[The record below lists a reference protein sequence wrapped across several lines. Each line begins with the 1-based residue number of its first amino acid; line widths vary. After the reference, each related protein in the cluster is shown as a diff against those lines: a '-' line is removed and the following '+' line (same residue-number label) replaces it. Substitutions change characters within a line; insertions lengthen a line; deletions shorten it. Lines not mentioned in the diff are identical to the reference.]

1 MTYKIIIPARFG
13 SSRLPGKPLTIIGD
27 KPMIQHVWN
36 RASESGANRII
47 VATDDHRIQ
56 KVCNDFGAECLMTQ
70 KDHRSGSDRIVEV
83 CEKLDFN
90 NDDIIVNLQG
100 DEPFMSPVL
109 IDELVANKKKFPSVG
124 VATMCK
130 IIEDIS
136 MFSNP
141 SVVKVEFHDNG
152 IAKFFRR
159 VHEPIESHN
168 GALGYKH
175 LGIYAYSVAILK
187 QFIKWPVAP
196 LEKKESLEQLRFL
209 HNSIDIHVGVTKHFT
224 GLGIDTEEDLM
235 AAKDFV
241 NNITHE

>member
-209 HNSIDIHVGVTKHFT
+209 HNSIDIHVGVTKHST

>member
-13 SSRLPGKPLTIIGD
+13 SSRLPGKPLSIIGD

-36 RASESGANRII
+36 RASESGADRII
-47 VATDDHRIQ
+47 VATDDRRIQ
-56 KVCNDFGAECLMTQ
+56 NVCNDFGAECLMTQ

-83 CEKLDFN
+83 CKKLDFN

-130 IIEDIS
+130 IIEDMS

-141 SVVKVEFHDNG
+141 SVVKVEFNDNG

-159 VHEPIESHN
+159 VHEPMPSHN

-209 HNSIDIHVGVTKHFT
+209 HNSIDIHVGVTTHST

>member
-13 SSRLPGKPLTIIGD
+13 SSRLPGKPLSIIGD

-36 RASESGANRII
+36 RASESGADRII
-47 VATDDHRIQ
+47 VATDDRRIQ

-83 CEKLDFN
+83 CKKLDFN

-130 IIEDIS
+130 IIEDMS

-141 SVVKVEFHDNG
+141 SVVKVEFNDNG

-159 VHEPIESHN
+159 VHEPMPSHN

-209 HNSIDIHVGVTKHFT
+209 HNSIDIHVGVTTHST

>member
-83 CEKLDFN
+83 CKKLDFN

>member
-13 SSRLPGKPLTIIGD
+13 SSRLPGKPLSIIGD

-36 RASESGANRII
+36 RASESGADRII

-83 CEKLDFN
+83 CKKLDFN

-130 IIEDIS
+130 IIEDMS

-141 SVVKVEFHDNG
+141 SVVKVEFNDNG

-159 VHEPIESHN
+159 VHEPMPSHN

-209 HNSIDIHVGVTKHFT
+209 HNSIDIHVGVTTHST

>member
-1 MTYKIIIPARFG
+1 
-13 SSRLPGKPLTIIGD
+13 
-27 KPMIQHVWN
+27 MIQHVWN

-47 VATDDHRIQ
+47 VATDDRRIQ

-83 CEKLDFN
+83 CKKLDFN

-130 IIEDIS
+130 IIEDMS
-136 MFSNP
+136 TFSNP

-159 VHEPIESHN
+159 VHEPMPSHN

-175 LGIYAYSVAILK
+175 LGIYAYPVAILK

-196 LEKKESLEQLRFL
+196 LEKKESLEQLRL
-209 HNSIDIHVGVTKHFT
+209 SLIHISEPTRPY
-224 GLGIDTEEDLM
+224 
-235 AAKDFV
+235 
-241 NNITHE
+241 

>member
-13 SSRLPGKPLTIIGD
+13 SSRLPGKPLSVIGD

-36 RASESGANRII
+36 RASESRADRII
-47 VATDDHRIQ
+47 VATDDCRIQ

-83 CEKLDFN
+83 CNKLDFN

-100 DEPFMSPVL
+100 DEPFMSPIL

-136 MFSNP
+136 MFSNL

-159 VHEPIESHN
+159 VHEPMQSHN

-209 HNSIDIHVGVTKHFT
+209 HNGIDIHVGVTKHST

>member
-13 SSRLPGKPLTIIGD
+13 SSRLPGKPLSVIGD

-36 RASESGANRII
+36 RASESGADRII
-47 VATDDHRIQ
+47 VATDDRRIQ

-83 CEKLDFN
+83 CKKLDFN
-90 NDDIIVNLQG
+90 IDDIIVNLQG

-130 IIEDIS
+130 IIEDMS

-141 SVVKVEFHDNG
+141 SVVKVEFNDNG

-159 VHEPIESHN
+159 VHEPMPSHN

-196 LEKKESLEQLRFL
+196 LENKESLEQLRFL
-209 HNSIDIHVGVTKHFT
+209 HNSIDIHVGVTKHST